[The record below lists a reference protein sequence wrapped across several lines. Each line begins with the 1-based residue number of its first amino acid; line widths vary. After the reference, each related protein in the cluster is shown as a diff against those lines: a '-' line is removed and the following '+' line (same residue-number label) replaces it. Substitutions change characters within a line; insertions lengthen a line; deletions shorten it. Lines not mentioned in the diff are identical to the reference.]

1 MEKRTEEIKHVP
13 IVIGNYYPFRLVFR
27 DIDKWEPSLEDI
39 NNRTYD
45 YVRLNRISTF
55 IDVGITPFSLGIGFD
70 GSLVLPASKEFRCRE
85 DALEKF
91 NETLG
96 IFLLGGVYCESM
108 LPTDISYGT
117 LTFDG
122 YAKIHGGGSGAASK
136 FHHSIRTKLVGTLE
150 VMNLYTPQTISIIDL
165 ENAYLEGKKIFQR
178 LTNLTPNML
187 LNGTSHFVR
196 HLWAE
201 SLIFLWTSIEQ
212 VVNVI
217 WKKEIV
223 DINIGDMVEGRSKFL
238 KDFRTWTTSTR
249 IEVLYQKGLVNI
261 EVYKLLNSARKSRN
275 DFIHNGGKLN
285 QEKVKPAL
293 DALFKL
299 ISLFITEYNNST
311 RLDKTLEI
319 IYRNQRGD
327 LYPQKSVLKMDEV
340 THWLAIPPIPGDIN
354 WGDKEYERIEEITL
368 YPLSK

>member
-13 IVIGNYYPFRLVFR
+13 IIIGNYFPFRLVLR
-27 DIDKWEPSLEDI
+27 EIDKWEPSIEDI
-39 NNRTYD
+39 NDRTYD
-45 YVRLNRISTF
+45 YVKLNRMSTF
-55 IDVGITPFSLGIGFD
+55 IDVGIAPLSLGIGFD
-70 GSLVLPASKEFRCRE
+70 GSLVLPASKEFRTRE

-96 IFLLGGVYCESM
+96 IFLLGGVYSESM

-117 LTFDG
+117 LTLDG
-122 YAKIHGGGSGAASK
+122 YAKIHGGGSGAASI

-150 VMNLYTPQTISIIDL
+150 VINLHTPQTISVIDL

-212 VVNVI
+212 VINII
-217 WKKEIV
+217 WKKEII
-223 DINIGDMVEGRSKFL
+223 DINIGDVVEGRPNFL
-238 KDFRTWTTSTR
+238 KDFRTWTSSTR
-249 IEVLYQKGLVNI
+249 IEVLYQKGLINI

-293 DALFKL
+293 DGLFKL
-299 ISLFITEYNNST
+299 ISLFITEYKNST
-311 RLDKTLEI
+311 HLDKTLEI

-327 LYPQKSVLKMDEV
+327 LYPKKTVYEKDEV
-340 THWLAIPPIPGDIN
+340 THWLAVPPIPGDNN
-354 WGDKEYERIEEITL
+354 WGDKEYEKIEEITL
-368 YPLSK
+368 YPLPK